1 MIAEKQTK
9 SNIGFGVGIVMASFG
24 GVAAATQ
31 GYFHIRGLIILGD
44 ALSVLGDALSVVGFG
59 LFTWGCVNYAQGKGY
74 SPWLGLLGLLSG
86 IGLIVL
92 VILPDKYKGGGP
104 PAGGGGYAPPQ
115 PGVWPPPPSGTS
127 PPSSGTSPPF
137 GQPPASPQADVPR
150 KTLGGD
156 DLYRQMSGPRHP
168 P

>member
-9 SNIGFGVGIVMASFG
+9 SNIGFVVGLVMASFG
-24 GVAAATQ
+24 GVAATSQ
-31 GYFHIRGLIILGD
+31 GYFHIRGLITLGD
-44 ALSVLGDALSVVGFG
+44 ALSVLGGTLGVVGFG

-127 PPSSGTSPPF
+127 PPL
-137 GQPPASPQADVPR
+137 GQPPASPQADTPR

-156 DLYRQMSGPRHP
+156 GLYRQMSGPRHP

>member
-1 MIAEKQTK
+1 VIAEKQTK

-115 PGVWPPPPSGTS
+115 PGVWSPPP
-127 PPSSGTSPPF
+127 SGTSPPF

>member
-59 LFTWGCVNYAQGKGY
+59 IFTWGCVNYAQGKGY

-115 PGVWPPPPSGTS
+115 PGVWSPPP
-127 PPSSGTSPPF
+127 SGTSPPF

>member
-9 SNIGFGVGIVMASFG
+9 SNIGFGVGLVMASFG
-24 GVAAATQ
+24 GVAATSR

-127 PPSSGTSPPF
+127 PPL
-137 GQPPASPQADVPR
+137 GQPPASPQADAPR